1 MERIKGY
8 DHWKTIPPEQEPVTY
23 CSSCGVPMYE
33 GEYLYTIDDE
43 KLCEDCLND
52 MYRRM
57 L

>member
-1 MERIKGY
+1 MESIKGY
-8 DHWKTIPPEQEPVTY
+8 DHWKTIPPEPEQVTY
-23 CSSCGVPMYE
+23 CSSCGVPYE
-33 GEYLYTIDDE
+33 GEYLYTVDDE